1 MVQRFSI
8 LLISFF
14 CLHCASGYSTL
25 SESPFVYY
33 EFDIPSC
40 IAEGQD
46 IPICLTITNRN
57 DKDVIINSW
66 ASTFYFGIYDTCFV
80 PIPSKIREE
89 KVAPSYPKFVV
100 VKKNSSIRMCVD
112 TERYANYDFRKGQS
126 YIIQAKYRN
135 TESAT
140 DTLMTCLG
148 EIGPYMHTFK
158 VCK

>member
-1 MVQRFSI
+1 MGQRFSI

-14 CLHCASGYSTL
+14 FLHCASSYLTL
-25 SESPFVYY
+25 SESPFVYF
-33 EFDIPSC
+33 EFDMPSC

-66 ASTFYFGIYDTCFV
+66 ASTFYFGIYDTCLV
-80 PIPSKIREE
+80 PMPSRIREE
-89 KVAPSYPKFVV
+89 KGAPSYPKFVA
-100 VKKNSSIRMCVD
+100 VKKNSSTRICVY
-112 TERYANYDFRKGQS
+112 TERYTNYDFREGQS

-135 TESAT
+135 TESAK
-140 DTLMTCLG
+140 DTLITCVG
-148 EIGPYMHTFK
+148 EIGPYMHILK